1 MQKFLLK
8 RWHGLH
14 MVLAYVI
21 CIIFIGIL
29 SFYNWIYLILGV
41 FALGG
46 LTYFVYKAEKSFHRD
61 LQNYIATLSHRV
73 KKAGEE
79 VLTEMPIGIL
89 LHSEDKKIEWYNPYM
104 LKITGQE
111 MLSGKDLLDMLPQ
124 LADAAQ
130 GKKRAELTINKRI
143 YEVIMRPEERL
154 YYFTDVTD
162 YRELLLRYNQ
172 EKVVFSII
180 HLDNLDEVAQ
190 VMDDQS
196 RSLLL
201 ANVTTAINEWAQK
214 YKIYIRRYTSDKF
227 LGILDEGTLIQLL
240 ETRFDILD
248 VVREMT
254 AKNKIPITLSIG
266 VGSGEDEFIK
276 LAEMAQSSLDIAL
289 GRGGDQA
296 AVKQGEKMT
305 FYGGKSNAVEKRT
318 RVRARVI
325 SHALRDLILESN
337 NVLIM
342 GHKFPD
348 MDAIGSSIGVLKAV
362 LANDRKGHII
372 LDKVNPSIDRLM
384 AAVEEHEYLSDF
396 FITPDQAMSL
406 ATPRTLVIIVDTHR
420 PSMTIEPRILQMTN
434 RIMVIDHHRR
444 SEEFVEDPVLVYL
457 EPYAS
462 STCELVTEL
471 LQYQSE
477 KLNMD
482 SLEATALLSGIV
494 VDTKSFAFRTGAR
507 TFEAASFLRRNG
519 AEPAIVQRLLKEDL
533 DQYIKRSHIVQNT
546 EILYETFAISS
557 GNADETYSQVLIAQ
571 AADTLLT
578 MSGIQAAFVVCRRP
592 DNMVAISARSLGEVN
607 VQMIMEQMGGGGHLT
622 NAATQV
628 KEMSLP
634 EAVSQLKELIKK
646 YHDEGGKL

>member
-1 MQKFLLK
+1 MEKFLLK

-14 MVLAYVI
+14 MIVAYVI
-21 CIIFIGIL
+21 CMIFIGIL
-29 SFYNWIYLILGV
+29 SYYNWMYSILGIAAIV
-41 FALGG
+41 G
-46 LTYFVYKAEKSFHRD
+46 LTYFVYKAEKSFRKD
-61 LQNYIATLSHRV
+61 LQTYIATLSHRV
-73 KKAGEE
+73 KKAGKE
-79 VLTEMPIGIL
+79 VLNEMHIGIL
-89 LHSEDKKIEWYNPYM
+89 LYSEDKKIEWHNPYM
-104 LKITGQE
+104 LKITGKETLAGQ
-111 MLSGKDLLDMLPQ
+111 DLMDVLPQ
-124 LADAAQ
+124 LADCPA
-130 GKKRAELTINKRI
+130 GKKKAEITVNKRI
-143 YEVIMRPEERL
+143 YEVMISPEERL
-154 YYFTDVTD
+154 FFLTDITE
-162 YRELLLRYNQ
+162 YRELMLRYNQ
-172 EKVVFSII
+172 EKVVFSIV

-214 YKIYIRRYTSDKF
+214 YKIYIRRSASDKF
-227 LGILDEGTLIQLL
+227 IGIMDEATLSQLL

-266 VGSGEDEFIK
+266 VGAGDDEFIK
-276 LAEMAQSSLDIAL
+276 LGAMAQSSLDIAL

-296 AVKQGEKMT
+296 AVKHGDKMT

-325 SHALRDLILESN
+325 SHALRDLILESD

-348 MDAIGSSIGVLKAV
+348 MDAIGASIGVLKAV
-362 LANDRKGHII
+362 LANEKKGHII

-396 FITPDQAMSL
+396 FISPDQGMSL
-406 ATPRTLVIIVDTHR
+406 ATPRTLVVVVDTHR
-420 PSMTIEPRILQMTN
+420 PSMTIEPRILQLTN
-434 RIMVIDHHRR
+434 RVMVIDHHRR

-482 SLEATALLSGIV
+482 SLEATALLAGIV

-507 TFEAASFLRRNG
+507 TFEAGSFLRRNG

-533 DQYIKRSHIVQNT
+533 DQYIKRSQIVRNT
-546 EILYETFAISS
+546 EILYDMFAISV
-557 GNADETYSQVLIAQ
+557 GNAEETYSQVLIAQ

-578 MSGIQAAFVVCRRP
+578 MSGIQAAFVICKRP
-592 DNMVAISARSLGEVN
+592 DNMIAISARSLGEVN

-628 KEMSLP
+628 KEMTLQ
-634 EAVSQLKELIKK
+634 EAVQRLKGLIKK

>member
-14 MVLAYVI
+14 M
-21 CIIFIGIL
+21 IIAFILSIILVGVL
-29 SFYNWIYLILGV
+29 SFYNWV
-41 FALGG
+41 FATLGLLSLVG
-46 LTYFVYKAEKSFHRD
+46 LAFFIYKAEQAFRQD
-61 LQNYIATLSHRV
+61 LQNYIETLSHRV
-73 KKAGEE
+73 KKAGDE

-89 LHSEDKKIEWYNPYM
+89 LYSEDKKIEWFNPYM
-104 LKITGQE
+104 VKITGKE
-111 MLSGKDLLDMLPQ
+111 SLSGHPLLDVIPQIAELPP
-124 LADAAQ
+124 
-130 GKKRAELTINKRI
+130 GKKQFEITFNQRV
-143 YEVIMRPEERL
+143 YEVLVRPEERL
-154 YYFTDVTD
+154 LYFTDITD
-162 YRELLLRYNQ
+162 FRELDLRYNE
-172 EKVVFSII
+172 EKIVLAIV
-180 HLDNLDEVAQ
+180 HLDNLDEVSQ
-190 VMDDQS
+190 GMDDQS
-196 RSLLL
+196 RSLMM
-201 ANVTTAINEWAQK
+201 ANVTGAITEWASK
-214 YKIYIRRYTSDKF
+214 YKIYIRRYASDKF
-227 LGILDEGTLIQLL
+227 LGILDEATLQQLL
-240 ETRFDILD
+240 DSRFDILD

-266 VGSGEDEFIK
+266 IGAGDVDYPK
-276 LAEMAQSSLDIAL
+276 LGEMAQSSLDIAL

-296 AVKQGEKMT
+296 AVKQGDKMT

-325 SHALRDLILESN
+325 SHALRDLILESDK
-337 NVLIM
+337 VLVM

-348 MDAIGSSIGVLKAV
+348 MDAIGASIGVLKAV
-362 LANDRKGHII
+362 LANDKKGHIV

-384 AAVEEHEYLSDF
+384 AAVEEHEYLGDY
-396 FITPDQAMSL
+396 FITPDQAIGM
-406 ATPRTLVIIVDTHR
+406 ATSRTLVVLVDTHR
-420 PSMTIEPRILQMTN
+420 PSMAIEPKLLQISN
-434 RIMVIDHHRR
+434 RVMVIDHHRR
-444 SEEFVEDPVLVYL
+444 SEEFVEDPVLVYI

-482 SLEATALLSGIV
+482 SLEATALLSGMV

-533 DQYIKRSHIVQNT
+533 HQYIKRSEIVQNT
-546 EILYETFAISS
+546 EVLYDIFAVSV
-557 GNADETYSQVLIAQ
+557 GKPDETYSQVLIAQ

-578 MSGIQAAFVVCRRP
+578 MSGIQASFVVCRRP
-592 DNMVAISARSLGEVN
+592 DNMIAISARSLGDIN

-628 KEMSLP
+628 KEMSID
-634 EAVSQLKELIKK
+634 EAVKKLRGLIKK
-646 YHDEGGKL
+646 YHEEGSAK